1 MLEIKNIKKSYKTGD
16 FKQEVLKD
24 ISIQFRENEF
34 VAILG
39 PSGSGKTTLLN
50 ILGGLDRYDSGDL
63 IINNKSTKKFKD
75 SDWDAYRNNS
85 VGFVFQNYNLITH
98 ISILN
103 NVEMGMTLSNVGKS
117 ERKRKALKAL
127 ELVGLK
133 NHINKKPS
141 QLSGG
146 QMQRVAIARAIVNNP
161 DIILADEP
169 TGALDSKTSVQIM
182 ELIKAQARN
191 KLVIMVTHN
200 EELAVEY
207 ATRIIR
213 LKDGCIA
220 SDSNPYEKNNE
231 TNEEYKLKK
240 TKMSFYQALLLSLNN
255 IKTKKGRTLL
265 TSFAASIGIIG
276 ISLVLA
282 LSNGFQRQID
292 NFEKDTLAP
301 QGN

>member
-1 MLEIKNIKKSYKTGD
+1 M
-16 FKQEVLKD
+16 
-24 ISIQFRENEF
+24 
-34 VAILG
+34 
-39 PSGSGKTTLLN
+39 
-50 ILGGLDRYDSGDL
+50 
-63 IINNKSTKKFKD
+63 
-75 SDWDAYRNNS
+75 
-85 VGFVFQNYNLITH
+85 FQNYNLITH

-103 NVEMGMTLSNVGKS
+103 NVEMGMTLSNVGKK
-117 ERKRKALKAL
+117 ERRRKALKAL

-133 NHINKKPS
+133 SHINKKPS

-292 NFEKDTLAP
+292 NFEKDTLAQMP
-301 QGN
+301 VAILSETPVTDAK